1 MALTLYGALFRKNL
15 FIIIVGFS
23 FGLCSNNLRQ
33 DYMPENELEQVRLL
47 PLRKKLLYGLFYSEL
62 WLSCDV
68 LLDVINIFTGLFTV
82 WSYRNKS
89 SLNFFL

>member
-47 PLRKKLLYGLFYSEL
+47 P
-62 WLSCDV
+62 
-68 LLDVINIFTGLFTV
+68 
-82 WSYRNKS
+82 
-89 SLNFFL
+89 